1 MATYNGVIRHSVESE
16 CQLPNGEK
24 LIRGSF
30 LMSDNY
36 YTGGDKL
43 NLANYFANA
52 RLGVIVQS
60 WNGYSLEF
68 NAVAYDAPYA
78 GKVKAY
84 ASIGNTIGTPFSSEV
99 AVNTDL
105 SACNA
110 VFFAWGKSK

>member
-1 MATYNGVIRHSVESE
+1 MATYNGVCRHTVDSE
-16 CQLPNGEK
+16 CYLPNGEK

-52 RLGVIVQS
+52 KLGVIVQS
-60 WNGYSLEF
+60 WNGYAMEF
-68 NAVAYDAPYA
+68 NAVAYDSPYA

-84 ASIGNTIGTPFSSEV
+84 ASIGNVIGTSFSSEL

-110 VFFAWGKSK
+110 IFFAWGKSK

>member
-1 MATYNGVIRHSVESE
+1 MATYNGVCRVTVDTE

-52 RLGVIVQS
+52 KVGVMAQS
-60 WNGYSLEF
+60 WNGYSMEW
-68 NAVAYDAPYA
+68 NAVAYDSPYA
-78 GKVKAY
+78 GKIKAY
-84 ASIGNTIGTPFSSEV
+84 MSVGNTIGTPFSSEC

-105 SACNA
+105 SAAN
-110 VFFAWGKSK
+110 VTFFAIGKSK